1 MSHYPGYLQGKT
13 NNIWMR
19 KTIECMIT
27 FTISVVGLR
36 LVNLV
41 GVLNESMSESHLR
54 GWPCHKF
61 EKYLPLESYFRILT
75 SIYCKSFT
83 NLGF

>member
-1 MSHYPGYLQGKT
+1 MSHYHGYLQGKT

-61 EKYLPLESYFRILT
+61 KRYLPLESYFFVYLQAFIASPSLT
-75 SIYCKSFT
+75 
-83 NLGF
+83 